1 MTMTVTGVTESVT
14 PITVAVTIT
23 SRCRNTSHSA
33 APSHAPRH
41 NRHGKPRKTAIPGT
55 SEWGLSQPNHLRKRP
70 TTYGSCQ
77 PQMGTFTASH
87 HRTANQSTTNVDFH
101 SRLGWLAADGLNYCR
116 VSDNFRDKNDNFRH
130 IRHGSWHQPAV
141 VVTNPAE
148 N

>member
-33 APSHAPRH
+33 ASSRAPRH
-41 NRHGKPRKTAIPGT
+41 NRHGKPRKNRDPR
-55 SEWGLSQPNHLRKRP
+55 HLRMGGSHSQ